1 MAASCG
7 SGGGS
12 DFKRAPLEHDNV
24 DPGSPLTPEPAAR
37 TAPRGTRSRGRCPPR
52 GCSSKQRVPCSGPML
67 AAACLHGTLSCLP
80 GAVKR
85 DGRVG
90 DVPETISAHHVVISS
105 DESTPSFCDST
116 SRRAVGCRRS
126 VRRRSEV
133 GGAHLAIR
141 RREDGPV
148 LAEECGRDLG
158 VDGREGREVDQLGY
172 QQDVVLGRLVVWIR
186 TRCGVTPSRSAHWY
200 WDCRRR
206 GRFLPRVAP
215 HREGPGGAVDAGG

>member
-1 MAASCG
+1 
-7 SGGGS
+7 
-12 DFKRAPLEHDNV
+12 
-24 DPGSPLTPEPAAR
+24 
-37 TAPRGTRSRGRCPPR
+37 
-52 GCSSKQRVPCSGPML
+52 ML

-158 VDGREGREVDQLGY
+158 VDGREGREVDQLGFH
-172 QQDVVLGRLVVWIR
+172 QQVVLGRLVVR
-186 TRCGVTPSRSAHWY
+186 TTRRGDRVTPSIADW
-200 WDCRRR
+200 
-206 GRFLPRVAP
+206 
-215 HREGPGGAVDAGG
+215 